1 MGNQLSLPCP
11 QWLPHPLILAPTV
24 SGMQKGSV
32 RTGMTSATEEEVE
45 FRWNDQPHGPE
56 WEPAGKV
63 AI

>member
-56 WEPAGKV
+56 
-63 AI
+63 